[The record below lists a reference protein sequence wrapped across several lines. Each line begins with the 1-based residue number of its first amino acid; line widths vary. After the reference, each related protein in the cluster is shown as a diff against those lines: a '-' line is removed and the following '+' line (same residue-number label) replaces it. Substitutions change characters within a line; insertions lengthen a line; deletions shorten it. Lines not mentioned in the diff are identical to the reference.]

1 MLVLLL
7 LRDGR
12 PIPRVP
18 SDRDQPA
25 AHSMARIFPF
35 DGAYRKGAKE
45 ITGKALKDS
54 PVGDEIIKV
63 LANDQLLSEERRLL
77 LAALRCAPYRFGH
90 TKRLAIHLC
99 VPWISRSLWKVRPV
113 VGWKESCEPRP

>member
-1 MLVLLL
+1 
-7 LRDGR
+7 
-12 PIPRVP
+12 
-18 SDRDQPA
+18 
-25 AHSMARIFPF
+25 MARIFPF

-63 LANDQLLSEERRLL
+63 LANDQLLSEECRLL

-90 TKRLAIHLC
+90 TKRLPTHLW